1 MRLALPDEQ
10 AGRSRHVR
18 GGGINRSR
26 VGYKENFKKGGTKC
40 ADEVEGQPA
49 SRYKL

>member
-1 MRLALPDEQ
+1 MNKQEDPDTL
-10 AGRSRHVR
+10 G